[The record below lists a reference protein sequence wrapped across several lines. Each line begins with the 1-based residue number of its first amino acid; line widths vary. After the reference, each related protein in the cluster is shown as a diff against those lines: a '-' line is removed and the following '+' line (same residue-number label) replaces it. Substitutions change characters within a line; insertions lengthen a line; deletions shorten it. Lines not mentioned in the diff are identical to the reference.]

1 MAIGRLGRTSA
12 TNPPIATLLDR
23 TSIPSRRDDT
33 TCTFPSLVL
42 GQVSWQKVCLLFNFY
57 SETHSC
63 GIASLHIIFDYFSSS
78 PTFFRADNT
87 DGTLAALFLKGL
99 EDTISYSVVH
109 PTWGK
114 TMPDDPSDQHYG
126 WVYRSPG
133 DDPLPNPLGHGANEC
148 DDALVPDPS
157 GVKSIRELYELSGD
171 HQGPFTTPVLFDKK
185 LNRIVN
191 NESTEILRILNFD
204 FNDHAKNADLNLY
217 PEEKEAELAK
227 LNDTT
232 IYPKVN
238 NGVYRSGFARSQQ
251 AYEAAVNDVFET
263 LEELE
268 QRLSNQRYLS
278 GDTFTWLDLR
288 LFMTL
293 VRFDPVYTTY
303 FKTNLKRI
311 ADYPNLLEYV
321 RDIYQMDPVKR
332 AINMKHIKTHYF
344 TSHPH
349 LNTFGIIPISNGPD
363 LAVPSGREKLSM

>member
-1 MAIGRLGRTSA
+1 MLHLTSFL
-12 TNPPIATLLDR
+12 T
-23 TSIPSRRDDT
+23 TSP
-33 TCTFPSLVL
+33 L
-42 GQVSWQKVCLLFNFY
+42 
-57 SETHSC
+57 
-63 GIASLHIIFDYFSSS
+63 S
-78 PTFFRADNT
+78 PTFLCANNT

-99 EDTISYSVVH
+99 EDTVSYSVVH

-114 TMPDDPSDQHYG
+114 TKPNDPSDQHYG
-126 WVYRSPG
+126 WVYRNPG
-133 DDPLPNPLGHGANEC
+133 DDPLPNPLGHGGNEC
-148 DDALVPDPS
+148 DDALIPDPS

-171 HQGPFTTPVLFDKK
+171 YQGPFTTPVLFDKK

-191 NESTEILRILNFD
+191 NESTEILRMLNFD

-217 PEEKEAELAK
+217 PEEKEAEAELTK
-227 LNDTT
+227 LNAST

-251 AYEAAVNDVFET
+251 AYEVAVNDVFET

-311 ADYPNLLEYV
+311 ADYPSLLGYV
-321 RDIYQMDPVKR
+321 RDIYQMEPVKR
-332 AINMKHIKTHYF
+332 AINMNHIKTHYF